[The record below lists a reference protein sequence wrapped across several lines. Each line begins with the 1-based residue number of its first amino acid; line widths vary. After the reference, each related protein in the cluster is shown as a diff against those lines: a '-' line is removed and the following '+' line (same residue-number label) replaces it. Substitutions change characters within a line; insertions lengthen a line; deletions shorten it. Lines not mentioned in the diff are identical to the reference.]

1 MEIDIAKN
9 ALIARRHIFLK
20 TVRMSL
26 QLRITVC
33 ALLESDYR
41 DPTMEESAQVLL
53 RYGNAMLAPFTDEQ
67 NNAFDCLERIAKRML
82 DDIEHKPN
90 TTGVTGVEGGVDT
103 TGVEGGVDT
112 TGVTSVEEEEEE
124 EEEEG
129 VDTTGVTS
137 VEEEEEEEEEEGV
150 DTTGVTSVE
159 EEEEEE
165 GVHQTIGVKP
175 VETYCVTRMNR
186 MTFIMPTGVTGVEGG
201 VDTTGVEGGEEV
213 EVVHQTIGV
222 KPVETYCVTR
232 MNRVTFI
239 TPTSVVDATDM
250 TTGVADVTDTT
261 NDDTTEPSK
270 E

>member
-103 TGVEGGVDT
+103 TGVEGG
-112 TGVTSVEEEEEE
+112 
-124 EEEEG
+124 
-129 VDTTGVTS
+129 
-137 VEEEEEEEEEEGV
+137 
-150 DTTGVTSVE
+150 
-159 EEEEEE
+159 
-165 GVHQTIGVKP
+165 
-175 VETYCVTRMNR
+175 
-186 MTFIMPTGVTGVEGG
+186 
-201 VDTTGVEGGEEV
+201 EEV

>member
-137 VEEEEEEEEEEGV
+137 VEEEEEEE
-150 DTTGVTSVE
+150 
-159 EEEEEE
+159 